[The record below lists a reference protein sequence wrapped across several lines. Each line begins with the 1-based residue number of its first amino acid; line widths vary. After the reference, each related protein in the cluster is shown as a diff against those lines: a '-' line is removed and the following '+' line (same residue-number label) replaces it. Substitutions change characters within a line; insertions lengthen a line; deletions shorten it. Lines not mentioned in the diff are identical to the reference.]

1 MIYVANP
8 LYDAVFKYMMEDER
22 IAKTLLS
29 ALLQKTVIAVEM
41 RRHEYPNISR
51 DAISMFRVDFA
62 ATVLENDGS
71 KKLIL
76 IELQKTWLE
85 TETLRFRQYLAVQY
99 NNKEN
104 MRKET
109 KGKYALPTVA
119 VYLLGHCVGQFTEP
133 VIYAKHK
140 IYDYEGNEVHQE
152 TPDPFVESLQHDS
165 IIVQIPLLRG
175 RVNNRLEK
183 ILSVFDQSQIYPD
196 DQRML
201 ELDENKYV
209 DDAEMTHI
217 LHRLQSA
224 AANPDIRNRMNAED
238 EFFQALE
245 DRDTTIMQ
253 QDKILKEQKAT
264 LEEQETTLKEQET
277 TLKEQETTLKEQET
291 TLKEQE
297 TALKEQ
303 KATLKEQE
311 TALKEKDASL
321 RAAVLALSKSGMTAE
336 MIAKTLNI
344 KEEKIQEILS

>member
-1 MIYVANP
+1 MKIYVANP

-62 ATVLENDGS
+62 ATVLEDDGS
-71 KKLIL
+71 KKQIL

-104 MRKET
+104 MRKDT
-109 KGKYALPTVA
+109 KGKFALPTVA
-119 VYLLGHCVGQFTEP
+119 VYLLGHCVGEFTEP

-140 IYDYEGNEVHQE
+140 VYDYEGNEIIQE
-152 TPDPFVESLQHDS
+152 KPDPFVESLQHDS

-201 ELDENKYV
+201 ELDENKYG

-245 DRDTTIMQ
+245 DRDTTIMTQ
-253 QDKILKEQKAT
+253 KKELEKQKAALEEKDAAIEEQKAAIEEKDAA
-264 LEEQETTLKEQET
+264 LEEQ
-277 TLKEQETTLKEQET
+277 
-291 TLKEQE
+291 
-297 TALKEQ
+297 
-303 KATLKEQE
+303 KASLE
-311 TALKEKDASL
+311 EKDASL
-321 RAAVLALSKSGMTAE
+321 RAAVLALSKSGMNAE

-344 KEEKIQEILS
+344 GEEKIQEILSN

>member
-1 MIYVANP
+1 MMIYVANP

-62 ATVLENDGS
+62 ATVLEDDGS
-71 KKLIL
+71 KNLIL

-140 IYDYEGNEVHQE
+140 IYDYEGNEVPQE

-201 ELDENKYV
+201 ELDENKYA
-209 DDAEMTHI
+209 DDAEMAHI

-245 DRDTTIMQ
+245 DRDTAIMQKDAAIMQKDATIMTQ
-253 QDKILKEQKAT
+253 KKELEEQKAE
-264 LEEQETTLKEQET
+264 LDEKD
-277 TLKEQETTLKEQET
+277 
-291 TLKEQE
+291 
-297 TALKEQ
+297 A
-303 KATLKEQE
+303 
-311 TALKEKDASL
+311 ALKEKDASL
-321 RAAVLALSKSGMTAE
+321 RAAVLALSKSGMTTE

-344 KEEKIQEILS
+344 GEEEIQEILS

>member
-1 MIYVANP
+1 MKIYVANP

-62 ATVLENDGS
+62 ATVLEDDGS
-71 KKLIL
+71 KNLIL

-104 MRKET
+104 MTKESDN
-109 KGKYALPTVA
+109 KYALPTVA
-119 VYLLGHCVGQFTEP
+119 VYLLGHRVGEINEP
-133 VIYAKHK
+133 VVYAQHR
-140 IYDYEGNEVHQE
+140 IYDYEGKEVVLDQ
-152 TPDPFVESLQHDS
+152 PDPFVESLQHDS

-201 ELDENKYV
+201 ELDENKYA
-209 DDAEMTHI
+209 DDAEMEHI

-245 DRDTTIMQ
+245 DRDTAIIQKNATIMTQ
-253 QDKILKEQKAT
+253 KKELEKQKTELDEKDAALQEKDAA
-264 LEEQETTLKEQET
+264 LEEQK
-277 TLKEQETTLKEQET
+277 
-291 TLKEQE
+291 
-297 TALKEQ
+297 
-303 KATLKEQE
+303 
-311 TALKEKDASL
+311 ASL
-321 RAAVLALSKSGMTAE
+321 RAAVLALSKTGMTAE

-344 KEEKIQEILS
+344 GEEKIQKILS

>member
-1 MIYVANP
+1 MMIYVANP

-62 ATVLENDGS
+62 ATVLEDDGS

-85 TETLRFRQYLAVQY
+85 TETLRFRQYRAVQY

-119 VYLLGHCVGQFTEP
+119 VYLLGHCVGEFTEP

-140 IYDYEGNEVHQE
+140 VYDYEGNEILQE
-152 TPDPFVESLQHDS
+152 KPDPFVESLQHDS

-201 ELDENKYV
+201 ELDEKNMRMMQKWRISSIAYSRQPL
-209 DDAEMTHI
+209 I
-217 LHRLQSA
+217 LTS
-224 AANPDIRNRMNAED
+224 
-238 EFFQALE
+238 
-245 DRDTTIMQ
+245 
-253 QDKILKEQKAT
+253 
-264 LEEQETTLKEQET
+264 ET
-277 TLKEQETTLKEQET
+277 
-291 TLKEQE
+291 
-297 TALKEQ
+297 
-303 KATLKEQE
+303 
-311 TALKEKDASL
+311 
-321 RAAVLALSKSGMTAE
+321 G
-336 MIAKTLNI
+336 
-344 KEEKIQEILS
+344 

>member
-1 MIYVANP
+1 MKIYVANP
-8 LYDAVFKYMMEDER
+8 LYDAVFKYMIEDER

-51 DAISMFRVDFA
+51 DAISMFRVDFT
-62 ATVLENDGS
+62 ATVLEDDGS

-104 MRKET
+104 MRKDT
-109 KGKYALPTVA
+109 KGKFALPTVA
-119 VYLLGHCVGQFTEP
+119 VYLLGHCVGKFTEP

-140 IYDYEGNEVHQE
+140 VYDYEGNEILQE

-201 ELDENKYV
+201 ELDENKYA
-209 DDAEMTHI
+209 DDAEMEHI

-245 DRDTTIMQ
+245 DRDTAIIQKDATIMTQ
-253 QDKILKEQKAT
+253 KKELEKQKTELDEKDAALQEKNAA
-264 LEEQETTLKEQET
+264 LEEQK
-277 TLKEQETTLKEQET
+277 
-291 TLKEQE
+291 
-297 TALKEQ
+297 
-303 KATLKEQE
+303 
-311 TALKEKDASL
+311 ASL
-321 RAAVLALSKSGMTAE
+321 RAAVLALSKTGMTAE

-344 KEEKIQEILS
+344 GEEKIQEILS

>member
-62 ATVLENDGS
+62 ATVLEDDGS
-71 KKLIL
+71 KNLIL

-104 MRKET
+104 MRKDT
-109 KGKYALPTVA
+109 KGKFALPTVA
-119 VYLLGHCVGQFTEP
+119 VYLLGHCVGEFTEP

-140 IYDYEGNEVHQE
+140 VYDYEGNEIIQE
-152 TPDPFVESLQHDS
+152 KPDPFVESLQHDS

-201 ELDENKYV
+201 ELDENKYG

-245 DRDTTIMQ
+245 DRDTTIMTQ
-253 QDKILKEQKAT
+253 KKELEKQKAALEEKDAAIEEQKAAIEEKDAA
-264 LEEQETTLKEQET
+264 LEEQ
-277 TLKEQETTLKEQET
+277 
-291 TLKEQE
+291 
-297 TALKEQ
+297 
-303 KATLKEQE
+303 KASLE
-311 TALKEKDASL
+311 EKDASL
-321 RAAVLALSKSGMTAE
+321 RAAVLALSKSGMNAE

-344 KEEKIQEILS
+344 GEEKIQEILSN

>member
-1 MIYVANP
+1 MMIYVANP

-62 ATVLENDGS
+62 ATVLEDDGS
-71 KKLIL
+71 KNLIL

-140 IYDYEGNEVHQE
+140 IYDYEGNEVPQE

-201 ELDENKYV
+201 ELDENKYA
-209 DDAEMTHI
+209 DDAEMAHI

-245 DRDTTIMQ
+245 DRDTAIMQKDAAIMQKDAAIMQKDAAIMQKDATIMTQ
-253 QDKILKEQKAT
+253 KKELEEQKAE
-264 LEEQETTLKEQET
+264 LDEKD
-277 TLKEQETTLKEQET
+277 
-291 TLKEQE
+291 
-297 TALKEQ
+297 A
-303 KATLKEQE
+303 
-311 TALKEKDASL
+311 ALKEKDASL
-321 RAAVLALSKSGMTAE
+321 RAAVLALSKSGMTTE

-344 KEEKIQEILS
+344 GEEEIQEILS

>member
-1 MIYVANP
+1 
-8 LYDAVFKYMMEDER
+8 
-22 IAKTLLS
+22 
-29 ALLQKTVIAVEM
+29 M

-51 DAISMFRVDFA
+51 DTISMFRVDFA
-62 ATVLENDGS
+62 ATVLEDDGS

-104 MRKET
+104 MRKDT
-109 KGKYALPTVA
+109 KGKFALPTVA

-140 IYDYEGNEVHQE
+140 VYDYGGNEILQKK
-152 TPDPFVESLQHDS
+152 PDPFVESLQHDS

-201 ELDENKYV
+201 ELDENKYA
-209 DDAEMTHI
+209 DDAEMAHI

-224 AANPDIRNRMNAED
+224 ATNPEIRNRMNAED

-245 DRDTTIMQ
+245 DRDTTIMTQ
-253 QDKILKEQKAT
+253 NKILKEQKA
-264 LEEQETTLKEQET
+264 
-277 TLKEQETTLKEQET
+277 
-291 TLKEQE
+291 
-297 TALKEQ
+297 ALKEQ
-303 KATLKEQE
+303 KA
-311 TALKEKDASL
+311 ALEKQNAALEEKDASL
-321 RAAVLALSKSGMTAE
+321 RAAVVALSKSGLAAE
-336 MIAKTLNI
+336 MIAKTLHI
-344 KEEKIQEILS
+344 EEEKIKEILS

>member
-1 MIYVANP
+1 MKIYVANP

-62 ATVLENDGS
+62 ATVLEDDGS
-71 KKLIL
+71 KNLIL

-104 MRKET
+104 MRKDT
-109 KGKYALPTVA
+109 KGKFALPTVA
-119 VYLLGHCVGQFTEP
+119 VYLLGHCVGEFTEP

-140 IYDYEGNEVHQE
+140 VYDYEGNEIIQE
-152 TPDPFVESLQHDS
+152 KPDPFVESLQHDS

-201 ELDENKYV
+201 ELDENKYA
-209 DDAEMTHI
+209 DDAEMAHI

-245 DRDTTIMQ
+245 DRDTTIMTQ
-253 QDKILKEQKAT
+253 KKELEKQKAAIEEQKAAIKEQKAAIEEKDAA
-264 LEEQETTLKEQET
+264 LEEQ
-277 TLKEQETTLKEQET
+277 
-291 TLKEQE
+291 
-297 TALKEQ
+297 
-303 KATLKEQE
+303 KASLE
-311 TALKEKDASL
+311 EKDASL
-321 RAAVLALSKSGMTAE
+321 RAAVLALSKSGMNAE

-344 KEEKIQEILS
+344 PHPTFASVF

>member
-1 MIYVANP
+1 MMIYVANP

-62 ATVLENDGS
+62 ATVLEDDGS
-71 KKLIL
+71 KNLIL

-119 VYLLGHCVGQFTEP
+119 VYLLGHNVGQFTEP
-133 VIYAKHK
+133 VIYARHK

-152 TPDPFVESLQHDS
+152 EPDPFVESLQHDS
-165 IIVQIPLLRG
+165 IIVQIPRLRG

-201 ELDENKYV
+201 ELDENKYG

-245 DRDTTIMQ
+245 DRDTAIMQMDATIMTQ
-253 QDKILKEQKAT
+253 KKELEKQKAAIKEKDAAIEEQKAS
-264 LEEQETTLKEQET
+264 LEEQK
-277 TLKEQETTLKEQET
+277 
-291 TLKEQE
+291 
-297 TALKEQ
+297 
-303 KATLKEQE
+303 
-311 TALKEKDASL
+311 ASL
-321 RAAVLALSKSGMTAE
+321 RAAVLALSKSGMNAE

-344 KEEKIQEILS
+344 GEEKIQEILS

>member
-1 MIYVANP
+1 MVIYVANP

-29 ALLQKTVIAVEM
+29 ALLQKTVVTVEM

-104 MRKET
+104 MRKEN

-140 IYDYEGNEVHQE
+140 VYDYEGNEVYQE

-201 ELDENKYV
+201 ELDENKYA
-209 DDAEMTHI
+209 DDAEMAHI

-253 QDKILKEQKAT
+253 QDKILKEQ
-264 LEEQETTLKEQET
+264 ETA
-277 TLKEQETTLKEQET
+277 
-291 TLKEQE
+291 LKEQE
-297 TALKEQ
+297 TA
-303 KATLKEQE
+303 LKEQE

-321 RAAVLALSKSGMTAE
+321 RAAVLALSKSGMAAE

-344 KEEKIQEILS
+344 KEEKILEILS

>member
-1 MIYVANP
+1 MVIYVANP

-22 IAKTLLS
+22 IAKALLS

-41 RRHEYPNISR
+41 RRHEYPNTSR

-62 ATVLENDGS
+62 ATILEDDGT

-119 VYLLGHCVGQFTEP
+119 VYLLGHCVGKFTEP

-152 TPDPFVESLQHDS
+152 EPDPFVESLQHDS

-201 ELDENKYV
+201 ELDENKYG
-209 DDAEMTHI
+209 DDAEMAHI

-245 DRDTTIMQ
+245 DRDTIIMTQ
-253 QDKILKEQKAT
+253 KKALEEQKAM
-264 LEEQETTLKEQET
+264 LEEQK
-277 TLKEQETTLKEQET
+277 
-291 TLKEQE
+291 
-297 TALKEQ
+297 TA
-303 KATLKEQE
+303 
-311 TALKEKDASL
+311 L
-321 RAAVLALSKSGMTAE
+321 RAAVLALSNSGMAAE

-344 KEEKIQEILS
+344 EEGKIQEILS